1 MCDSVFTSA
10 VTWVFSGCV
19 HRAAHA
25 HPVYVPCVLCGG
37 VRVIFPPEPDAPPGG
52 VKDQLPVD
60 AGPRFADP
68 VHRLLADE
76 LQRPG
81 RGQRPP
87 LKQLRVRGAAA
98 TARLQDRP
106 RGSKSPRGLPLMA
119 VRPSENRTL
128 TGKSPGSLPRRL
140 RISGAGSSSRPGV
153 PGRMRRARKNSKS
166 PGVAGNPDDRYRGL
180 LGPVKVQGID
190 RHDARKFRLRRV
202 PRVMH
207 PARSPAAAGPA
218 GRRIAASGAL
228 FSSRSLAAGI
238 PGMG

>member
-1 MCDSVFTSA
+1 MQLRYGLLAELVAVPGKGDALAAYTFLQVSGGRGISNPRGMSPPLMVFKSMCDSVFTSA

-153 PGRMRRARKNSKS
+153 PGRMRRARKNS
-166 PGVAGNPDDRYRGL
+166 NP
-180 LGPVKVQGID
+180 
-190 RHDARKFRLRRV
+190 
-202 PRVMH
+202 
-207 PARSPAAAGPA
+207 PA
-218 GRRIAASGAL
+218 
-228 FSSRSLAAGI
+228 
-238 PGMG
+238 